1 MSQTE
6 EPFLTHHAMLTAWGQ
21 YAQAL
26 GVIDAIEAIELP
38 QKTID
43 HRPQTKVLEFLVAIL
58 GGFEH
63 LKDISLSAHPLD
75 QDQAVARAWR
85 QPGWADHSGVSRTL
99 HKLSEKDVQTI
110 GEMLDRISQPMID
123 REVVLAAGSG
133 RIVLDAD
140 LSPRQVSS
148 TSQDYP
154 EAAFGHM
161 SDGVGLGYQA
171 ALVSLRSPTYGR
183 LLLSV
188 TQHPGSTVSS
198 TQAEAL
204 VLAAEARIKRKPLRR
219 VDLLERRIDGLGESY
234 EQQKQRVAQ
243 AEQNLLHT
251 QQSWRSIDE
260 QWRTARCSLQVLE
273 QEYQERQRI
282 ERPNSHLAK
291 ARKQVAMYQRRLSRT
306 EKEQMEAQQWLTRQQ
321 NRLAEQVR
329 ILQELL
335 DRLKRFRAENAENQ
349 VPIQAML
356 RIDAGFGTEANVAL
370 LIEMG
375 YELYSRPYGTWLS
388 GELSQRAKAVTEW
401 QRVGSNAEM
410 VAWKDLPIPN
420 FPYPLDLARERF
432 WIGEDKYRY
441 AALLHFGQDPV
452 TQNLATWFQD
462 YNARQTIE
470 AANKEG
476 KQVFEI
482 RHLKVRARPALQLQ
496 EIFTLFAAN
505 FIRFASLWL
514 AEQCQQVPE
523 GWKQANHPKLKQQ
536 VKVGAQA
543 DAWVSWIGQEVLL
556 LRFEEHS
563 LFAGCSLMV
572 KPTYMFQP
580 VLPFAEN
587 CIFPSI

>member
-1 MSQTE
+1 VSQTE
-6 EPFLTHHAMLTAWGQ
+6 EPRLTHHAMLAAWGQ
-21 YAQAL
+21 YAQAI
-26 GVIDAIEAIELP
+26 GIIDAIEAIQLH

-75 QDQAVARAWR
+75 QDAVVARAWR
-85 QPGWADHSGVSRTL
+85 QSGWADHSGVSRTL
-99 HKLSEKDVQTI
+99 SQLSEADVQAI
-110 GEMLDRISQPMID
+110 GEALERISQPMID

-140 LSPRQVSS
+140 LSPRPVSN
-148 TSQDYP
+148 TSQTYP
-154 EAAFGHM
+154 DAAFGHM
-161 SDGVGLGYQA
+161 SDEIGLGYQA
-171 ALVSLRSPTYGR
+171 ALVSLRSPTFGR

-188 TQHPGSTVSS
+188 AQHPGNTGSS

-204 VLAAEARIKRKPLRR
+204 VLAAEARLRRRPLRR
-219 VDLLERRIDGLGESY
+219 VDLLEQRIDGLWGAY

-243 AEQNLLHT
+243 AEQNLLQA
-251 QQSWRSIDE
+251 QQAWRSLED
-260 QWRTARCSLQVLE
+260 QRQAAQRSLEILA
-273 QEYQERQRI
+273 QEYHERQRI
-282 ERPNSHLAK
+282 ERPHSHLAK
-291 ARKQVAMYQRRLSRT
+291 ARQQVELYQRRLARN
-306 EKEQMEAQQWLTRQQ
+306 EKEQIDAQQ
-321 NRLAEQVR
+321 RLARQRNRQTEQGSV
-329 ILQELL
+329 LQALL
-335 DRLKRFRAENAENQ
+335 ERLKRFQTENAENQ
-349 VPIQAML
+349 APLQAML

-388 GELSQRAKAVTEW
+388 GELNQRVETTTDW

-410 VAWKDLPIPN
+410 VTFKAQQLPD

-432 WIGEDKYRY
+432 WVDENKYRY

-452 TQNLATWFQD
+452 TQTPATWFET

-482 RHLKVRARPALQLQ
+482 RHLKVRSRPALKLQ
-496 EIFTLFAAN
+496 EIFTVFAAN

-514 AEQCQQVPE
+514 AEQCPQVPE
-523 GWKQANHPKLKQQ
+523 GWKKTDQPKVKQQ
-536 VKVGAQA
+536 VKVGARS
-543 DAWVSWIGQEVLL
+543 DAWVSWLDQEVLL

-563 LFAGCSLMV
+563 VFAGCSLKV
-572 KPTYMFQP
+572 RPTHIFQP
-580 VLPFAEN
+580 VLPFAKN
-587 CIFPSI
+587 CFFPSN

>member
-6 EPFLTHHAMLTAWGQ
+6 EPCLTHHAMLAAWGQ
-21 YAQAL
+21 YAQAI
-26 GVIDAIEAIELP
+26 GVIDAIEAIQLH

-43 HRPQTKVLEFLVAIL
+43 HSPQTKVLEFLVAIL

-75 QDQAVARAWR
+75 QDPVVARAWR
-85 QPGWADHSGVSRTL
+85 QSDWADHSGVSRTL
-99 HKLSEKDVQTI
+99 SQLSEVDVQAI
-110 GEMLDRISQPMID
+110 GEALDRISQPMID

-140 LSPRQVSS
+140 LSPRPVSN
-148 TSQDYP
+148 TSQTYP
-154 EAAFGHM
+154 DAAFGHM
-161 SDGVGLGYQA
+161 SDEVGLGYQA
-171 ALVSLRSPTYGR
+171 ALVSLRSPTFGR

-188 TQHPGSTVSS
+188 AQHPGSTGSS

-204 VLAAEARIKRKPLRR
+204 VLAAEARMRRRPLRR
-219 VDLLERRIDGLGESY
+219 VDLLEQRIDGLWGSY
-234 EQQKQRVAQ
+234 DQQKQRVVQ
-243 AEQNLLHT
+243 AEQSLLQA
-251 QQSWRSIDE
+251 QQAWRSMEE
-260 QWRTARCSLQVLE
+260 QRQGAQRSLHILE
-273 QEYQERQRI
+273 QEYHERQRI
-282 ERPNSHLAK
+282 ERPHSHLAK
-291 ARKQVAMYQRRLSRT
+291 ARKQVELYQRRLARN
-306 EKEQMEAQQWLTRQQ
+306 EKEQMEAQQWLARQR
-321 NRLAEQVR
+321 NRLAEQISV
-329 ILQELL
+329 LQGLL
-335 DRLKRFRAENAENQ
+335 DRLKHFQAENAENQ
-349 VPIQAML
+349 APLQAML

-388 GELSQRAKAVTEW
+388 GELTQRAKAVTEW
-401 QRVGSNAEM
+401 QRVGNNAEM
-410 VAWKDLPIPN
+410 VVWKALHLPD

-452 TQNLATWFQD
+452 TQDLAIWFHD

-482 RHLKVRARPALQLQ
+482 RHLKVRSRPALKLQ

-514 AEQCQQVPE
+514 AEQCPQVPE
-523 GWKQANHPKLKQQ
+523 GWKQTSQPKVKQQ
-536 VKVGAQA
+536 VKVGARS
-543 DAWVSWIGQEVLL
+543 DAWVSWLDQEVLL

-563 LFAGCSLMV
+563 LFAGRSLKV
-572 KPTYMFQP
+572 KPTHIFQP
-580 VLPFAEN
+580 VLPFANN
-587 CIFPSI
+587 CFFPPT

>member
-6 EPFLTHHAMLTAWGQ
+6 EPLLTHHAMLAAWGQ
-21 YAQAL
+21 YAQAF
-26 GVIDAIEAIELP
+26 GVIDAIEAIELA

-75 QDQAVARAWR
+75 QDQVVARAWR
-85 QPGWADHSGVSRTL
+85 QSGWADHSGVSRTL
-99 HKLSEKDVQTI
+99 SQLSEKDVQTI
-110 GEMLDRISQPMID
+110 GEALDRISQPMID

-140 LSPRQVSS
+140 LSPRRVSS
-148 TSQDYP
+148 TSQSYP

-188 TQHPGSTVSS
+188 TQHPGSTVSN

-204 VLAAEARIKRKPLRR
+204 VLAAEARMKRKPLRR
-219 VDLLERRIDGLGESY
+219 VDLLEQRIDGLGESY

-243 AEQNLLHT
+243 AEQNLLQT

-260 QWRTARCSLQVLE
+260 LLRAARRSLQVLE
-273 QEYQERQRI
+273 QEYHERQRI

-291 ARKQVAMYQRRLSRT
+291 ARKQVAMHQRRLVRS
-306 EKEQMEAQQWLTRQQ
+306 EKQQMEAQEWLSRQQ
-321 NRLAEQVR
+321 NRLAEQIS
-329 ILQELL
+329 ILQGLL
-335 DRLKRFRAENAENQ
+335 DRLKRFRAENAENHA
-349 VPIQAML
+349 PIAAML

-388 GELSQRAKAVTEW
+388 GELNQRVKTVTEW

-410 VAWKDLPIPN
+410 VAWKALPLPD

-432 WIGEDKYRY
+432 WIGEGKYRA

-452 TQNLATWFQD
+452 TQDLATWFQD

-482 RHLKVRARPALQLQ
+482 RHLKVRARPALKLQ

-514 AEQCQQVPE
+514 AEQCPQLPA
-523 GWKQANHPKLKQQ
+523 GWKQADQPKIKQQ

-543 DAWVSWIGQEVLL
+543 DAWVSWIDQEVLL

-563 LFAGCSLMV
+563 LFTGCSLTV
-572 KPTYMFQP
+572 KPTYIFQP
-580 VLPFAEN
+580 VLPFTEN
-587 CIFPSI
+587 CFFPSI